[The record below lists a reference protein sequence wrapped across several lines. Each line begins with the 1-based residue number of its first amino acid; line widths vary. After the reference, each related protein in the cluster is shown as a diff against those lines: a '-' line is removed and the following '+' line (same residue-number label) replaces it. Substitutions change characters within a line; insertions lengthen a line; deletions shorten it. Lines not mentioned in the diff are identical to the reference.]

1 MWLYF
6 LHKVRWAMIPL
17 AVFMIVAGIVML
29 VRDVGDVIGWAL
41 IFFGVL
47 QCVLQYSFWKHSQE
61 TDPID
66 TIM

>member
-1 MWLYF
+1 MWLYV

-29 VRDVGDVIGWAL
+29 IRDGGEVISWAL
-41 IFFGVL
+41 IFFGLL
-47 QCVLQYSFWKHSQE
+47 QCVLQYYFWKHSQE
-61 TDPID
+61 TNPID

>member
-6 LHKVRWAMIPL
+6 LHKVRWAIIPL
-17 AVFMIVAGIVML
+17 APFMIVAGIVML
-29 VRDVGDVIGWAL
+29 VRDVGDVIGWAI
-41 IFFGVL
+41 IFFWLL
-47 QCVLQYSFWKHSQE
+47 QCVLQYYFWKQSQE